1 MLSYTHIF
9 WFYLQLNAVDG
20 EGTQTAGRFRVEC
33 GEHEGEEVNQ
43 LNVIE
48 N

>member
-1 MLSYTHIF
+1 MHQCLIC
-9 WFYLQLNAVDG
+9 LQLNAVDG

-33 GEHEGEEVNQ
+33 GEHEGEEVNP
-43 LNVIE
+43 LNSIK